1 MSMGEELIIAY
12 VLLIVSV
19 GEEDEVSHA
28 IKNLEGVKEV
38 FNTYGSWDMII
49 RVEVNDIKDLDKV
62 VASIRKVSGVEYTET
77 LICTKK

>member
-1 MSMGEELIIAY
+1 MSEELITAY

-49 RVEVNDIKDLDKV
+49 RVEVDGIKALDRV
-62 VASIRKVSGVEYTET
+62 VTSIRKVSGVEYTET